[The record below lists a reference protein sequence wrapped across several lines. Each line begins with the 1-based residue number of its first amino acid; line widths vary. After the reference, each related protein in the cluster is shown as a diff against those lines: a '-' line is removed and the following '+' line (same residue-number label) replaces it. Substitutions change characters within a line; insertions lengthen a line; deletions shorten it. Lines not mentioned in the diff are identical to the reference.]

1 MDCLCWIDK
10 DIQMD
15 FIKTGQRN
23 DKVFKLDLVKI
34 FFSEIVWLN
43 SPYDMLSILLKVS
56 NNL

>member
-43 SPYDMLSILLKVS
+43 SPFNPFESLE
-56 NNL
+56 